1 MKPDRLRAEIE
12 TFFYDYADAIDQDRI
27 EEWPE
32 FFVEHGVYKIVSR
45 ENFDRGLPLA
55 TMLCESK
62 GMMKDRVNAIRNLSM
77 FAPRYLRH
85 LIANVRVKAET
96 AQGIAVHSNYAVMQ
110 TLMDGETRVFNAGRC
125 VDEIVREGD
134 FLKFKSRF
142 CIYDTIVIPN
152 SLIYPL

>member
-1 MKPDRLRAEIE
+1 MQDALPAEIE
-12 TFFYDYADAIDQDRI
+12 ALFYDYAEAIDEDRV

-32 FFVEHGVYKIVSR
+32 FFIEDGVYKIVSR

-85 LIANVRVKAET
+85 LIANVRVKSESVE
-96 AQGIAVHSNYAVMQ
+96 GILVRSNYAVLQ
-110 TLMDGETRVFNAGRC
+110 TLLGGETRVFNAGRY
-125 VDEIVREGD
+125 VDQIVRDGD
-134 FLKFKSRF
+134 FLKFKSRV
-142 CIYDTIVIPN
+142 CIYDTVVIPN

>member
-1 MKPDRLRAEIE
+1 MQQDGLRAEIE
-12 TFFYDYADAIDQDRI
+12 ALFYDYAEAIDQDRL

-32 FFVEHGVYKIVSR
+32 FFVEDGVYKIVSR

-62 GMMKDRVNAIRNLSM
+62 AMMKDRVNAIRNLSM

-85 LIANVRVKAET
+85 LITNVRVKT
-96 AQGIAVHSNYAVMQ
+96 QGVDEIAVRSNYAVLQ
-110 TLMDGETRVFNAGRC
+110 TLLGGETSVFNAGRY
-125 VDEIVREGD
+125 VDQIVRDGD
-134 FLKFKSRF
+134 FLKFKSRL
-142 CIYDTIVIPN
+142 CIYDTTVIPN

>member
-1 MKPDRLRAEIE
+1 MQDGLAAEIE
-12 TFFYDYADAIDQDRI
+12 ALFYDYAEAIDEDRV

-32 FFVEHGVYKIVSR
+32 FFIEDGVYKIVSR

-85 LIANVRVKAET
+85 LIANVRVKSESVE
-96 AQGIAVHSNYAVMQ
+96 GILVRSNYAVLQ
-110 TLMDGETRVFNAGRC
+110 TLLGGETRVFNAGRY
-125 VDEIVREGD
+125 VDQIVRDGD
-134 FLKFKSRF
+134 FLKFKSRV
-142 CIYDTIVIPN
+142 CIYDTIVVPN